1 VQVFR
6 GQAARAAFVAL
17 LVFTLSP
24 IAAQVPVPV
33 GVEFQVTTYTTSA
46 ETPWDVAVDA
56 DGDFVVVW
64 GNGSFGIFGRRF
76 SSAGTAL
83 GSEFQVSTYPAVQS
97 QANVDMNSSG
107 AFVVA
112 WDSQWQD
119 DGVAFGFFA
128 RRFNSAGAALDVPF
142 QVNTTTVGTQ
152 GSGDV
157 AIEDDGDF
165 VAVWSGAG
173 NGDPNGVF
181 LQRFSSSGARL
192 ATEFI
197 VPTNTGSGEGS
208 PTIDIAAN
216 GNFVVAWNGADADGL
231 GVSAQRFDSSGAR
244 IGPEF
249 PVNAFVAGSQI
260 FPSIGLDGD
269 GDFAVAW
276 ESLIQ
281 DSGTK
286 GVFTRW
292 FDSNGTPGAE
302 HLVNTYA
309 TGSDNR
315 PQVAVDHDGDFVVVW
330 DFNYQDVFGRRFKRP
345 GVPTTAVFPLNSV
358 LAGAQTRA
366 SVGADRDG
374 DFVVAFESPDG
385 NQSGAFARRFDV
397 PMIIDVDGNGAF
409 GALTDGLLIL
419 RYGFGFTGATL
430 TTGAVGPGCT
440 RCDPT
445 SITAFLE
452 SLL

>member
-1 VQVFR
+1 VFR
-6 GQAARAAFVAL
+6 RPTARAAIVVQLAL
-17 LVFTLSP
+17 ALSP
-24 IAAQVPVPV
+24 VAAQVPVPV
-33 GVEFQVTTYTTSA
+33 GVEFQATTYTTSA

-56 DGDFVVVW
+56 DGNFVVVW
-64 GNGSFGIFGRRF
+64 GNGFFGIFGRRF
-76 SSAGTAL
+76 SSAGAAL
-83 GSEFQVSTYPAVQS
+83 GSEFQVSTYPNVQT
-97 QANVDMNSSG
+97 QANVDVNSSG
-107 AFVVA
+107 SFVVA

-119 DGVAFGFFA
+119 DGVGFGFFA
-128 RRFNSAGAALDVPF
+128 RRFNSAGTALDVPF
-142 QVNTTTVGTQ
+142 QVNTTTVGDQ
-152 GSGDV
+152 GSGDI
-157 AIEDDGDF
+157 AIEEDGDF

-173 NGDPNGVF
+173 NGDSNGVF
-181 LQRFSSSGARL
+181 LQRFSSSGTRL
-192 ATEFI
+192 ATEFV
-197 VPTNTGSGEGS
+197 VPTNTGSGENG

-216 GNFVVAWNGADADGL
+216 GNFVVAWNAPDADGL
-231 GVSAQRFDSSGAR
+231 GVFAQRFNSSGAR
-244 IGPEF
+244 TGPEF
-249 PVNAFVAGSQI
+249 PVNAFVAGGQV
-260 FPSIGLDGD
+260 FPSVGLDSD

-286 GVFTRW
+286 GVFARW
-292 FDSNGTPGAE
+292 FDSNGTPGPE

-315 PQVAVDHDGDFVVVW
+315 PQVAMDADGDFVVVW

-345 GVPTTAVFPLNSV
+345 GVPTTAVFPLNSI

-366 SVGADRDG
+366 SVGADLDG

-397 PMIIDVDGNGAF
+397 PKILDVDGDGSF
-409 GALTDGLLIL
+409 GALTDGLLIV

-430 TTGAVGPGCT
+430 TAGAVGLGCT

-445 SITAFLE
+445 SIAAFLE